1 MPRAGQSLQPG
12 LGRSWADG
20 VWCAGQVKIVKK
32 DYTPFPPP
40 QQPRKVDLQIE
51 SGEYF
56 LSDEQKQSR
65 RAPCWVLLFALAGP
79 ELSVI

>member
-1 MPRAGQSLQPG
+1 M
-12 LGRSWADG
+12 
-20 VWCAGQVKIVKK
+20 KK

-40 QQPRKVDLQIE
+40 QQPRKEDLQIE

-65 RAPCWVLLFALAGP
+65 WGPGACHNVPCCAA
-79 ELSVI
+79 